1 MNFQQSIE
9 KCFKNYANFNG
20 RATRS
25 EFWFFYLFVVLVSIG
40 TVIIDFVID
49 PTGNFILFNSIASLA
64 LLIPQISA
72 ACRRLHDTGKSGW
85 WQLLY
90 LTIIGGIV
98 VIVWLATETTK
109 KKNHFGPVP
118 KK

>member
-1 MNFQQSIE
+1 M
-9 KCFKNYANFNG
+9 
-20 RATRS
+20 
-25 EFWFFYLFVVLVSIG
+25 
-40 TVIIDFVID
+40 IIDFVID
-49 PTGNFILFNSIASLA
+49 PSGNFILFNSIASLG
-64 LLIPQISA
+64 LFIPQISA

-90 LTIIGGIV
+90 ITIIGGIV